1 MTISSDNVDG
11 DGPSVLRTT
20 LVGDGVIVFTTFV
33 TDKFAWAVVIFTVSD
48 ACVREVSL
56 LEDDTSTL

>member
-11 DGPSVLRTT
+11 DGPSVLSTT

-33 TDKFAWAVVIFTVSD
+33 TDKFAVSD